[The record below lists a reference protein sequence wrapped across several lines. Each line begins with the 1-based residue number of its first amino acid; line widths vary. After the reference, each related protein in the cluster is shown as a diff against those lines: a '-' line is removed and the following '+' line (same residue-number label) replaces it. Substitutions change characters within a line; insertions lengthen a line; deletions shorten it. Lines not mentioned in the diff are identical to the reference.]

1 MWFRALRV
9 TESGTRPKPFGALI
23 FDKRIVNNDGWRS
36 TTRDAQNHLG
46 RDGVEVRHDAPPIQL
61 VVGRW
66 QLVELGDESGRGH
79 CQLSTTN
86 YQLTKNKKGKRR

>member
-36 TTRDAQNHLG
+36 TTRDAANQTRLRALRYGAVN
-46 RDGVEVRHDAPPIQL
+46 QL
-61 VVGRW
+61 WGAMA
-66 QLVELGDESGRGH
+66 
-79 CQLSTTN
+79 
-86 YQLTKNKKGKRR
+86 